1 MYGID
6 GGIDGGGIDGGS
18 VGGGIGGGID
28 GGGIGVGLVGVD
40 IDGGGIDGGID
51 EFYMAFSLF
60 KVGAICQGILGRVRD
75 GTASSK
81 HAEDRGMKVYPLS
94 EFAWSIVKNNF

>member
-1 MYGID
+1 MGIPNEMEYRDMYSEITGKD
-6 GGIDGGGIDGGS
+6 LSADW
-18 VGGGIGGGID
+18 
-28 GGGIGVGLVGVD
+28 
-40 IDGGGIDGGID
+40 

-94 EFAWSIVKNNF
+94 EFAWSIVENHFK